1 MVLRVRYLCH
11 IFEREM
17 ITFFVVL
24 SSYRLIPHERR
35 LRDACKDVNDSLIE
49 SLAVS
54 SSDQSRATTFI
65 AQFLWKW
72 IDIARA
78 AFSIE
83 LLFCNHSKRTSSIVL
98 FSSRLTRW
106 YVERRGS
113 RHPHPSVLFLHVPT
127 RHRMKEKRE
136 KKRKEYARFDELTVI
151 TIRADASCDTSV

>member
-1 MVLRVRYLCH
+1 
-11 IFEREM
+11 M
-17 ITFFVVL
+17 ITFFAVL

-35 LRDACKDVNDSLIE
+35 LRDACKEVNGLLIE

-65 AQFLWKW
+65 AQLVWKW

-98 FSSRLTRW
+98 FSSRLSRW

-113 RHPHPSVLFLHVPT
+113 RHPHPSFFPPCPNET
-127 RHRMKEKRE
+127 QNEKENER
-136 KKRKEYARFDELTVI
+136 RKGKNAQG
-151 TIRADASCDTSV
+151 SVS